1 MQLFIKLMFFY
12 WLISLVTSVYAQNK
26 SPASLK
32 LIIPASDTA
41 RVTQLLN
48 LSKRV
53 QPLNPDSALLYAQ
66 QALTIARNTSNS
78 VGEANSLN
86 RAGVVLWKNGKYDRA
101 LHYFL
106 NSLKIREKNN
116 DLLGQIAS
124 LNNIGILYSEQNDN
138 AKALIYHFKAKAIA
152 ESLRNRKLL
161 SIVLSNIGN
170 CYIKLNNINLALAFE
185 MRAYQLQQGL
195 SDQAMLPNTL
205 SILGDIHYKM
215 KHQALALDY
224 YRLSILYAKQQ
235 NDQSNLAD
243 TYNSM
248 ALLYKNGGRIDSC
261 IFYAKKALDAG
272 QIAKYPVAIY
282 NAGNLLTQ
290 IYQGKNEH
298 LELLYLKIAMTAK
311 DSMFNIEKVKQVQLL
326 SFNEATRQEEIIE
339 EKTRES
345 EERIINLQLIGIAIF
360 IPFFFLALL
369 ALSKSRTHHKVI
381 EFMSVISL
389 LLVFEFI
396 SLFIHPFIQNISNH
410 SPILELLILVIIAAI
425 LVPLH
430 HKLTDWMRD
439 KLVHL
444 PKPQKTIHAKKVH
457 IDTANKHNDQKL
469 SPQSRD

>member
-1 MQLFIKLMFFY
+1 
-12 WLISLVTSVYAQNK
+12 
-26 SPASLK
+26 
-32 LIIPASDTA
+32 
-41 RVTQLLN
+41 
-48 LSKRV
+48 
-53 QPLNPDSALLYAQ
+53 
-66 QALTIARNTSNS
+66 
-78 VGEANSLN
+78 
-86 RAGVVLWKNGKYDRA
+86 
-101 LHYFL
+101 
-106 NSLKIREKNN
+106 
-116 DLLGQIAS
+116 
-124 LNNIGILYSEQNDN
+124 
-138 AKALIYHFKAKAIA
+138 
-152 ESLRNRKLL
+152 
-161 SIVLSNIGN
+161 
-170 CYIKLNNINLALAFE
+170 
-185 MRAYQLQQGL
+185 
-195 SDQAMLPNTL
+195 
-205 SILGDIHYKM
+205 M

-224 YRLSILYAKQQ
+224 YRLSLLYAKQQ

-261 IFYAKKALDAG
+261 IFYAQKALDAG

>member
-1 MQLFIKLMFFY
+1 MFFY
-12 WLISLVTSVYAQNK
+12 WLISLVTSVHAQNK
-26 SPASLK
+26 SPASFK

-41 RVTQLLN
+41 RVTQLLD
-48 LSKRV
+48 LSKRA

-86 RAGVVLWKNGKYDRA
+86 RAGVILWKNGKYDRA
-101 LHYFL
+101 LHFFL

-116 DLLGQIAS
+116 DLPGQIAS
-124 LNNIGILYSEQNDN
+124 LNNIGILYSDQNDN
-138 AKALIYHFKAKAIA
+138 TKALIYHFKAKAIA
-152 ESLRNRKLL
+152 ELVQNRKLL

-170 CYIKLNNINLALAFE
+170 CYIKLNNVNSALAFA

-205 SILGDIHYKM
+205 AILGDIHYKM

-224 YRLSILYAKQQ
+224 YRLSLLYAKQQ
-235 NDQSNLAD
+235 NDQGNLAD
-243 TYNSM
+243 TYNSI
-248 ALLYKNGGRIDSC
+248 ALLYKNSGPIDSS
-261 IFYAKKALDAG
+261 IFYAQKALDAG
-272 QIAKYPVAIY
+272 QIARYPIAIY
-282 NAGNLLTQ
+282 SAGNLLTQ

-298 LELLYLKIAMTAK
+298 LELLYLKMAMTAK
-311 DSMFNIEKVKQVQLL
+311 DSMFNIEKVKQVQIL
-326 SFNEATRQEEIIE
+326 SFNEAARQEEIIE
-339 EKTRES
+339 EKRRES

-369 ALSKSRTHHKVI
+369 ALSRSRTHRKVI

-410 SPILELLILVIIAAI
+410 SPILELLILVIVAAI

-444 PKPQKTIHAKKVH
+444 PKPQKAIHAKKVYV
-457 IDTANKHNDQKL
+457 DAANKHNDQK
-469 SPQSRD
+469 